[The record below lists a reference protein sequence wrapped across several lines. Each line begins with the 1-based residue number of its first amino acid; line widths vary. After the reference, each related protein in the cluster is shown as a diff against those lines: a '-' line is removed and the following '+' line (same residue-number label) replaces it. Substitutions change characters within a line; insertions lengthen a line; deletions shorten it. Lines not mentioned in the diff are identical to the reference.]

1 MIITSIKWI
10 MTRIFKNK
18 KEETILEYITQVL
31 FNENFVLNNI
41 CIRVFRGDGKHISY
55 LETKSE
61 KFVKCLD
68 HQIKSMEMS
77 I

>member
-1 MIITSIKWI
+1 

-41 CIRVFRGDGKHISY
+41 HIRVFLGDGKHISY
-55 LETKSE
+55 LET
-61 KFVKCLD
+61 
-68 HQIKSMEMS
+68 
-77 I
+77 